1 MRIKTGDNVRVI
13 AGRDRGHEGKG
24 IQAFPRDGK
33 IVVEK
38 VNMLKKHIRSRKQGE
53 PGQRIE
59 LAAPISVTRV
69 QLLCGSCGKVT
80 RVGMAGS
87 GADKRRVCKKC
98 KKEI

>member
-1 MRIKTGDNVRVI
+1 MRIKTGDNVRVV
-13 AGRDRGHEGKG
+13 AGKDRGKEGKV

-38 VNMLKKHIRSRKQGE
+38 VNVLKKHIRSRKQGE

-59 LAAPISVTRV
+59 LSAPISVSQV
-69 QLLCGSCGKVT
+69 QLLCGSCGRMT
-80 RVGMAGS
+80 RVGATGS

>member
-13 AGRDRGHEGKG
+13 AGRDRGHEGKV
-24 IQAFPRDGK
+24 IQAFPREGK

-38 VNMLKKHIRSRKQGE
+38 VNVLKKHIRSQKRGE

-59 LAAPISVTRV
+59 LPAPFSVTRV
-69 QLLCGSCGKVT
+69 QLLCGSCGKAT
-80 RVGMAGS
+80 RVGATGS
-87 GADKRRVCKKC
+87 GADKRRICKKC